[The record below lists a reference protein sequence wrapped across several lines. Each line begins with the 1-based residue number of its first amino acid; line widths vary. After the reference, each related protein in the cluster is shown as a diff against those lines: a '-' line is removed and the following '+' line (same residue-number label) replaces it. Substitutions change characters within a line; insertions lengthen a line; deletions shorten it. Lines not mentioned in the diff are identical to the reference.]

1 MSKTQLCLLPGPTL
15 QPVQIDTSR
24 QAMQKRA
31 SDGEKYSVEK
41 EAEEGDREDVEQGA
55 SIGGKKVTFEQKPK
69 RVERPGQGTI

>member
-1 MSKTQLCLLPGPTL
+1 
-15 QPVQIDTSR
+15 
-24 QAMQKRA
+24 MQKRA